1 MRWSFYVLN
10 QWGESGRA
18 WPDETH
24 PYMIGGMTKPDSA
37 RPNAAEPVADAP
49 SEIAPP
55 VPAAP
60 AKRPRE
66 IGGPSGLEPTRY
78 GDWER
83 NGRVSDF

>member
-1 MRWSFYVLN
+1 
-10 QWGESGRA
+10 
-18 WPDETH
+18 
-24 PYMIGGMTKPDSA
+24 MIKCMIKPDSTIPHA
-37 RPNAAEPVADAP
+37 IQRAAEPVADAP
-49 SEIAPP
+49 VAGQET
-55 VPAAP
+55 PASDQP